1 MATLNGRPVIYDMQ
15 DDAWTPETT
24 AQVAAKLVNDEQV
37 VALVGNMS
45 VVDCATNEALHEQ
58 ANILVVA
65 GVGVPRDCFHSKNY
79 APTNM
84 GPRLSIIGAIA
95 DL

>member
-1 MATLNGRPVIYDMQ
+1 MATLNGRPVICDMQ

-45 VVDCATNEALHEQ
+45 VVD
-58 ANILVVA
+58 
-65 GVGVPRDCFHSKNY
+65 
-79 APTNM
+79 
-84 GPRLSIIGAIA
+84 
-95 DL
+95 